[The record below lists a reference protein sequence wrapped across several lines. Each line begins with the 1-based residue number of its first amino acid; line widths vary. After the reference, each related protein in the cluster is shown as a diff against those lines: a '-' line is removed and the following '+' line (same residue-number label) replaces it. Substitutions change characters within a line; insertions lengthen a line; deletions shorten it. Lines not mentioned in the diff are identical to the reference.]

1 MHGTEQTRNRY
12 QVKIKYFS
20 ARVFFGA
27 FTSCKHREFMASI
40 IFEKGVDKGSIYSLE
55 GYDLVLFGRGEHCQI
70 IVRDPLASRAH
81 FTIEVVG
88 GKFMLLDQESYNG
101 TYVNG
106 ESIGADPQRLE
117 NFDRIEFGGTSTRVH
132 WIFMESQAT
141 ISVPR
146 AD

>member
-1 MHGTEQTRNRY
+1 MPMIGEAILMVRG
-12 QVKIKYFS
+12 
-20 ARVFFGA
+20 GA
-27 FTSCKHREFMASI
+27 DEGASI
-40 IFEKGVDKGSIYSLE
+40 PLSVGMTMMGRAALNDIVLEEPGVSRQHAGIRGDSEGFWIADLGS
-55 GYDLVLFGRGEHCQI
+55 R
-70 IVRDPLASRAH
+70 
-81 FTIEVVG
+81 
-88 GKFMLLDQESYNG
+88 NG